1 MRCPRAATCGA
12 RQRTTSPHRAG
23 GGRGAAATARRQD
36 RSVNRALV
44 PALGVV
50 LVLVGLVWT
59 LQGAGILPGS
69 FMTGDRL
76 WLVIGLVC
84 LVAGVALLLRAVR
97 ARTRR

>member
-1 MRCPRAATCGA
+1 
-12 RQRTTSPHRAG
+12 
-23 GGRGAAATARRQD
+23 
-36 RSVNRALV
+36 
-44 PALGVV
+44 VV

-84 LVAGVALLLRAVR
+84 VVAGVALLLRAVR

>member
-1 MRCPRAATCGA
+1 M
-12 RQRTTSPHRAG
+12 
-23 GGRGAAATARRQD
+23 
-36 RSVNRALV
+36 NRVLG

-50 LVLVGLVWT
+50 LVVIGLVWT

-84 LVAGVALLLRAVR
+84 VVAGVALLLRVVRGR
-97 ARTRR
+97 ARR

>member
-1 MRCPRAATCGA
+1 
-12 RQRTTSPHRAG
+12 
-23 GGRGAAATARRQD
+23 
-36 RSVNRALV
+36 
-44 PALGVV
+44 VV

-84 LVAGVALLLRAVR
+84 VVAGVALLLRAVR
-97 ARTRR
+97 GRARR